1 MSIGR
6 GAGTQVPAPAIDEAG
21 DADETL

>member
-6 GAGTQVPAPAIDEAG
+6 GAGTQVPAPAIDEAD